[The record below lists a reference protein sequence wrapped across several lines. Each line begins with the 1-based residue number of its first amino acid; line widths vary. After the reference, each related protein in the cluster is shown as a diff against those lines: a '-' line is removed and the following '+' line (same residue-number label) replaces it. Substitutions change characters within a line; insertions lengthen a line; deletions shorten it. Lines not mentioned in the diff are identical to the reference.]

1 VTSVND
7 LPTGAPTGTVV
18 DGTEDTAQTIL
29 ASTLLQGFSDV
40 EGQTLSVSNISV
52 DNGTLATT
60 TGGWIFTPAAN
71 YNGPVTV
78 TYTVSDGNG
87 GTLADQT
94 RNFSLSAVDDVPVAN
109 AASFSVAED
118 GTLTSSVTGSDVETV
133 SPTYVLTTGPA
144 NGTLAFNADGT
155 FTYTPTANYH

>member
-1 VTSVND
+1 LVTVTYTVSDGNGGEQTGLTRTFSLGAVND
-7 LPTGAPTGTVV
+7 APRGAPTGTVV

-52 DNGTLATT
+52 SNGTLATT

-87 GTLADQT
+87 GTL
-94 RNFSLSAVDDVPVAN
+94 
-109 AASFSVAED
+109 
-118 GTLTSSVTGSDVETV
+118 
-133 SPTYVLTTGPA
+133 
-144 NGTLAFNADGT
+144 
-155 FTYTPTANYH
+155 